1 MVGNDISEALAARG
15 ITSAALRL
23 LIDYGQR
30 KGQLTH
36 TEVLD
41 LLPDVEFDQP
51 LVQQVIGAITDAGI
65 AYTEQLADQREEEF
79 PGEDATIDELA
90 VLASE
95 VSEINL
101 TGVDVDDVLRMYL
114 REATGV
120 PLLTASEEVTLARL
134 IEQCHMAQEEL
145 ATNQVSPERRERLE
159 HIISEGRTA
168 RDKLIRAN
176 VRLVI
181 SVAKKYSGRGLPI
194 SDLIQ
199 EGNIGL
205 MRAIRNFDYH
215 RGFKFSTYATW
226 WIRQAI
232 TRALSD
238 TSRTIR
244 LPAYLSDQIGRMRR
258 MQNQL
263 QQTLGRPPTIDE
275 LAEEMGLAASKIEQM
290 LQSVRQPL
298 SLESPVGEEDD
309 SELGE
314 VIEDESAPDPEEAV
328 SQVMMNEEMRRMLT
342 TLPPREQEVLN
353 LRFGM
358 AGEEPMTLNEVG
370 QRMGITRERARQ
382 LETQAIERLRNP
394 SALRRRRNPNK

>member
-1 MVGNDISEALAARG
+1 MGVNDISEALAARG
-15 ITSAALRL
+15 INSAALRL

-41 LLPDVEFDQP
+41 LLPDAEFDQP

-79 PGEDATIDELA
+79 PGEEATIDELA

-120 PLLTASEEVTLARL
+120 PLLSASEEVTLARL
-134 IEQCHMAQEEL
+134 IEQCRMAQEEL

-159 HIISEGRTA
+159 HMISEGRAA

-263 QQTLGRPPTIDE
+263 LQTLGRPPTIDE

-314 VIEDESAPDPEEAV
+314 VIEDESTPDPEEAV
-328 SQVMMNEEMRRMLT
+328 SQVMMNEEMRRMLA

-394 SALRRRRNPNK
+394 SARRRRRNPNN